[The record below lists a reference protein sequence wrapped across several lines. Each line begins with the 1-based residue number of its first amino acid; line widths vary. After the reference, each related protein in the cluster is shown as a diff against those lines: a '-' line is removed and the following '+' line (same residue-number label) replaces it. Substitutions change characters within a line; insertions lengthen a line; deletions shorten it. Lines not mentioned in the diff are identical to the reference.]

1 MYSLKRTLLTSIF
14 FGIIAIGSALAPT
27 ASAAGDIGGRP
38 ALPREDEPRSQSIF
52 IHTIKPTQV
61 INEKVVVTNRSD
73 NARTIV
79 VYPVDAIPT
88 NTGSISCKQRV
99 EKLEDAGGWIV
110 LAKNELTL
118 PPGASDIIDM
128 TITAPEKADVGEH
141 NACIAIEAKDD
152 EGEVSGN
159 LRIRTRSAIR
169 VALTIPGELRRNVA
183 IDSFRVTQPSFQQQQ
198 YEIVLANTGNVSSD
212 TKVEVL
218 LRTVFGGEIYRNGGT
233 YPVLAG
239 NKLELSYQ
247 TERKSSPFFGGW
259 FFAQASASYNQN
271 ATTWGASKPES
282 IKTVYAKNQLVFIW
296 PHPLAMLIILV
307 FIGTISYGI
316 YWLIRQEQIRLE
328 VIRSWKVYAV
338 KKGDT
343 VESLAATA
351 GIDWKRLVKINRL
364 KPPYTLEPGA
374 KLYVPKAKQA
384 KKKKSIKAEKD

>member
-27 ASAAGDIGGRP
+27 ASAAGEIGGRP

-52 IHTIKPTQV
+52 IHTIKPTEM

-73 NARTIV
+73 KERTIL
-79 VYPVDAIPT
+79 VYSVDAIPT

-99 EKLEDAGGWIV
+99 EKLEDAGGWIT

-118 PPGASDIIDM
+118 AAGASEIVDM

-141 NACIAIEAKDD
+141 NACIAIETKDD

-169 VALTIPGELRRNVA
+169 VALTIPGKLNRSVA
-183 IDSFRVTQPSFQQQQ
+183 IDSYRVTQSNFLQR
-198 YEIVLANTGNVSSD
+198 YDVVLANTGNVSAD
-212 TKVEVL
+212 AKVEVQ
-218 LRTVFGGEIYRNGGT
+218 LRTVFGGEIYKNGGT

-247 TERKSSPFFGGW
+247 SESSPFFGGW
-259 FFAQASASYNQN
+259 FFAQANASYNQN
-271 ATTWGASKPES
+271 ASTWGASKPEN

-296 PHPLAMLIILV
+296 PRPLAMLIIILLLAAV
-307 FIGTISYGI
+307 GYGI
-316 YWLIRQEQIRLE
+316 YRLIRQEQLRLE
-328 VIRSWKVYAV
+328 VIRSWKIYTV
-338 KKGDT
+338 KTGDT
-343 VESLAATA
+343 LESLAAA
-351 GIDWKRLVKINRL
+351 ASIDWKRLAKINRL
-364 KPPYTLEPGA
+364 KAPYTLEPGS
-374 KLYVPKAKQA
+374 KLYVPKKKSS
-384 KKKKSIKAEKD
+384 KKKPVKANERE